1 MKSIAFILLIFLLSG
16 CGRDTSSPKSGIL
29 GHWETENADLYFSS
43 NKLTSVLKK
52 DGTTREVE
60 YTVISYN
67 DKKRS
72 ILIKPNPKNAN
83 GENVFAEQIKFNED
97 YTKAEL
103 TLNLKNSD
111 FSEEDKDTFENIDQE
126 YMDTQVNKMKYI
138 DSKQEIN

>member
-1 MKSIAFILLIFLLSG
+1 STVLLRDNYSREILDGWQVFFLYKNKVQRYVLLLFITLHF
-16 CGRDTSSPKSGIL
+16 
-29 GHWETENADLYFSS
+29 YFAIH
-43 NKLTSVLKK
+43 N
-52 DGTTREVE
+52 
-60 YTVISYN
+60 
-67 DKKRS
+67 
-72 ILIKPNPKNAN
+72 
-83 GENVFAEQIKFNED
+83 